1 MSRDVR
7 TQTTTSKHPDSDLV
21 EADGYL
27 NLLRTETNF
36 RRLWIGNLISLL
48 GDWFNL
54 IALLS
59 VVTRYSGSPLAL
71 SLVFV
76 AKFLPGAIVSPL
88 AGYLVDRF
96 DRRRLMI
103 ISDILRAIVVLGL
116 LWVDSSTDVI
126 LALIITALQVGI
138 SSVFQPAQS
147 AVIPNIV
154 KPRNLL
160 AANALMAISWS
171 LMLAVGASV
180 GGLAT
185 DLFGPKSVFVID
197 SVTYLV
203 SAWFIFRTQI
213 PQNVGIAKSGAS
225 LSASFRAIGEGWQR
239 MRERKIVGRLSLAKA
254 TWSLGGGGLVFLL
267 ALVGAETMP
276 LRPELGIGLLF
287 AARGIGTGIGPI
299 VAKRWFQ
306 NQERWPV
313 LVGLF
318 VTFSGV
324 FYFVVGLGPAI
335 AIMAVCVTIAHASSG
350 ANWVLSTVMLQQ
362 ITEDAYRGR
371 VFATEWLF
379 VMLVNSVSILMAGII
394 LELEWLSLGQ
404 VVMVYAGVSF
414 SVGIGWVLW
423 RFPDDEYRGPI
434 D

>member
-1 MSRDVR
+1 MDNSVV
-7 TQTTTSKHPDSDLV
+7 S
-21 EADGYL
+21 AGYFE
-27 NLLRTETNF
+27 LLRTEVNF

-59 VVTRYSGSPLAL
+59 IVTKYSGSPLAL

-96 DRRRLMI
+96 NRRLLMI
-103 ISDILRAIVVLGL
+103 VCDVLRAIVVLGL

-126 LALIITALQVGI
+126 LALVLTALQVGI

-147 AVIPNIV
+147 AVIPNVV
-154 KPRNLL
+154 KPANLL
-160 AANALMAISWS
+160 AANALMAVSWS

-185 DLFGPKSVFVID
+185 DLFGPRSVFVID
-197 SVTYLV
+197 SLTYLV
-203 SAWFIFRTQI
+203 SAWFIYRTQI
-213 PQNVGIAKSGAS
+213 PQDIGIKSSGSS
-225 LSASFRAIGEGWQR
+225 LRKSAHAIVEGWQR
-239 MRERKIVGRLSLAKA
+239 MRQRRIVGRLSLAKA
-254 TWSLGGGGLVFLL
+254 TWALGGGGLVFLL
-267 ALVGAETMP
+267 ALVGQETMP
-276 LRPELGIGLLF
+276 SRPEIGIGLLF

-313 LVGLF
+313 LVGVF
-318 VTFSGV
+318 VTISGV
-324 FYFVVGLGPAI
+324 FYFIVGLGPTI
-335 AIMAVCVTIAHASSG
+335 AVMALCVTIAHASSG

-362 ITEDAYRGR
+362 VTEDSYRGR

-379 VMLVNSVSILMAGII
+379 VMLIDSISILVAGI
-394 LELEWLSLGQ
+394 LLQLQWLSLRQ
-404 VVMVYAGVSF
+404 VVMLYAGVSF
-414 SVGIGWVLW
+414 SVGIVWALW
-423 RFPDDEYRGPI
+423 KMPEGSGLGSVVRGQGRGE
-434 D
+434 